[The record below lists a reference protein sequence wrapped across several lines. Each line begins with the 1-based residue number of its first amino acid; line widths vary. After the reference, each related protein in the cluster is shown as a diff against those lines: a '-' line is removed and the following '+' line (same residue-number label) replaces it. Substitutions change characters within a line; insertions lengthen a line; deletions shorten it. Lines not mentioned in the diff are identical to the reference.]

1 MYTGSIMILQN
12 MEQTGNNLNDF
23 NAIIEYLFVGINN
36 NLCFRNLL
44 LILRLL
50 YVSVNVIFTMF

>member
-1 MYTGSIMILQN
+1 MILQN

-36 NLCFRNLL
+36 NLRFRNLL

-50 YVSVNVIFTMF
+50 YVSVNVILTMF

>member
-50 YVSVNVIFTMF
+50 YVSVNVILTMF